1 MTFPQTKACAEGGN
15 VISIKACVEKLISQ
29 FATPAESVNRKKKKK
44 KKKTP
49 VMYIDSVRVEE
60 APKA

>member
-1 MTFPQTKACAEGGN
+1 MTFTQTKACAEGGN

-29 FATPAESVNRKKKKK
+29 FATPAESVNRKKEKK